1 MYVYGDRRDYGK
13 IDIYV
18 SGRYKCTTTW
28 AGSLTEAKARYLEAN
43 PEVVPEV
50 VDVQYADNE
59 TGKGDIRRRIR
70 LWI

>member
-1 MYVYGDRRDYGK
+1 MYVYGDRRDFGK

-18 SGRYKCTTTW
+18 GGKYKCTTTW
-28 AGSLTEAKARYLEAN
+28 AGSLTEAKARYLDAN
-43 PEVVPEV
+43 PEVVSEV

-59 TGKGDIRRRIR
+59 SDKENIRRRVR